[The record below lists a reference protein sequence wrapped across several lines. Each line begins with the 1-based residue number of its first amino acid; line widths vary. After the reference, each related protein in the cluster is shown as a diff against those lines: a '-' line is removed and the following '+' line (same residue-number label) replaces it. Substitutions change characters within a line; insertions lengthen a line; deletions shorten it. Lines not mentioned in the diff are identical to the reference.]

1 MGTRNLTI
9 LLLILLSAACKN
21 REIKTASE
29 EPVRVRLAGVRA
41 GTISIPIHSSGVLVS
56 SEEFKLS
63 FKTSGIVSKINVKE
77 GALIKKG
84 DILASLNLSEISANV
99 NQAKNGYDKALRDY
113 KRAEN
118 LYRDSVSTLE
128 QKQNASTALDVAK
141 STLDILRFNLEHSR
155 IMAPDNGI
163 ILKQLVKENEV
174 VSSGYPVFLFG
185 SSGKFW
191 KVKTALSDKDIVKI
205 NPGDSASVSVDAY
218 LGKKFSAVVN
228 QIGGMSNPYT
238 GTYEIEMALQP
249 TDFKMAS
256 GFIAGV
262 DLFPSVKKTYS
273 MIPVE
278 SLVEADGNHGYV
290 YILTG
295 TMTVQKVRI
304 NIETIVGSMAAVN
317 GLPEGTAEVISEGV
331 AYLKNGMK
339 VKLIK

>member
-1 MGTRNLTI
+1 MGTRNLI
-9 LLLILLSAACKN
+9 FLLIILQLTACKN
-21 REIKTASE
+21 REIKTASDE
-29 EPVRVRLAGVRA
+29 TVRVSLAGIRA
-41 GTISIPIHSSGVLVS
+41 GTISLPIHSSGVLVS

-63 FKTSGIVSKINVKE
+63 FKTSGIVSKIYVKE
-77 GALIKKG
+77 GALVKKG
-84 DILASLNLSEISANV
+84 DILASLNLSEISANL

-118 LYRDSVSTLE
+118 LYRDSVATLE

-141 STLDILRFNLEHSR
+141 STLDILQFNLEHSR
-155 IMAPDNGI
+155 ILAPDNGI
-163 ILKQLVKENEV
+163 ILKQLVKENEL

-185 SSGKFW
+185 SSGRFW
-191 KVKTALSDKDIVKI
+191 KVKTALSDKDMVKI
-205 NPGDSASVSVDAY
+205 NPGDSASVYVDAY
-218 LGKKFSAVVN
+218 PGKKFSAIVD

-238 GTYEIEMALQP
+238 GTYEIEMTLQP
-249 TDFKMAS
+249 TDFRMAS

-262 DLFPSVKKTYS
+262 DLFPSVKKSYS

-278 SLVEADGNHGYV
+278 SIVEADGHQGYV

-295 TMTVQKVRI
+295 TLTVQKVKI

-317 GLPEGTAEVISEGV
+317 GLPEGTAEVVSEGA

-339 VKLIK
+339 VEVIK

>member
-1 MGTRNLTI
+1 MGTRNLIILLII
-9 LLLILLSAACKN
+9 LLLSACKN
-21 REIKTASE
+21 RETKTASDE
-29 EPVRVRLAGVRA
+29 TVRVRLADVRA
-41 GTISIPIHSSGVLVS
+41 GTISIPVHSSGVLVS

-63 FKTSGIVSKINVKE
+63 FKTSGIVSKIYVKE
-77 GALIKKG
+77 GELVKKG
-84 DILASLNLSEISANV
+84 DLLASLNLSEINANV

-118 LYRDSVSTLE
+118 LYRDSVATLE

-141 STLDILRFNLEHSR
+141 STLDILQFNLEHSR

-163 ILKQLVKENEV
+163 ILKQLVKENEL

-205 NPGDSASVSVDAY
+205 NPGDSASVFVDAY
-218 LGKKFSAVVN
+218 PGKKFSAVVN

-278 SLVEADGNHGYV
+278 SVVEADGNHGYV

-304 NIETIVGSMAAVN
+304 NIETIIGSMAAVN
-317 GLPEGTAEVISEGV
+317 GLPEGTAEVVSEGA
-331 AYLKNGMK
+331 AYLKNGMDVNV
-339 VKLIK
+339 VK